1 MFNVS
6 RSFQRLILN
15 ILGYQDIRIKNLN
28 RIVLTHLNINFL
40 RSKVDLIADQIKSSV
55 HVLTI
60 SEAKPDDSFPAGQ
73 FRIPGYESALR
84 LDRNQNG
91 GGSWFL

>member
-40 RSKVDLIADQIKSSV
+40 RSKLDLIADQIKSSV

-60 SEAKPDDSFPAGQ
+60 SEAKPDDSFPAG
-73 FRIPGYESALR
+73 
-84 LDRNQNG
+84 
-91 GGSWFL
+91 